1 MPNKNPYGQASDAY
15 GNMAAKGDQRSLEGK
30 ILLKSARQLE
40 ELSKRMAAGDKPT
53 LEEIDFPLEYNRK
66 LWMVFVNDTMNDSHP
81 LPQEIKNNI
90 ASLGVFVFKRT
101 VDVLGDPTPA
111 KLQALIEINRNIA
124 AGLMKQK
131 PADKPAADTQP
142 SPADTTPTDNLI

>member
-15 GNMAAKGDQRSLEGK
+15 GNMPAKGDPRSLEGK

-40 ELSKRMAAGDKPT
+40 DLAKRLAAGEKPT
-53 LEEIDFPLEYNRK
+53 LEEVDFPLEYNRK

-101 VDVLGDPTPA
+101 LDVLADTTPE
-111 KLQALIEINRNIA
+111 KLQVLIEINRNIA
-124 AGLMKQK
+124 TGLMKQK
-131 PADKPAADTQP
+131 PADKPAADAP
-142 SPADTTPTDNLI
+142 PPPADSNPTDNLI

>member
-30 ILLKSARQLE
+30 ILLKSARQMEDLA
-40 ELSKRMAAGDKPT
+40 KRLTAGEKPT

-101 VDVLGDPTPA
+101 IDILADPTPS
-111 KLQALIEINRNIA
+111 KLLALVEINRNIA
-124 AGLMKQK
+124 AGLMKQSH
-131 PADKPAADTQP
+131 ADKPADDTPP
-142 SPADTTPTDNLI
+142 SPADSNPTDNLI